1 MKILPYTTSLSD
13 YLKEDDVIDY
23 SDESITQL
31 ADELYK
37 KADSETEYIKAAFE
51 FVRDEVSHSADIN
64 EDNGES
70 V

>member
-1 MKILPYTTSLSD
+1 MKIRPYANDLLD

-37 KADSETEYIKAAFE
+37 RLTAKRNT
-51 FVRDEVSHSADIN
+51 
-64 EDNGES
+64 
-70 V
+70 